1 MSGGNVSPRQ
11 KMINMMY
18 LVLTALLALNVSA
31 EILKAFHLVEVSME
45 KAGANIDKKNSDIL
59 KSIDSYVTNNPSDE
73 KGKNAQV
80 QAAKCNNTAKAAL
93 KYLGDLK
100 TLLIDGVDKDGKPN
114 PKNSGRKEG
123 KEDGEIEDASN
134 MEKHANLFIIQGK
147 GAELKNNINKWRTE
161 MISVLSPDLQK
172 TIKSDLNTEVSK
184 GSTQTWESELFEH
197 SPLAAVITLLTKTEN
212 DVKNTEAQVLD
223 ELKKDL
229 TKVNIVVDQFE
240 AKVIPNKGTYI
251 IAGGKYEADIFLAA
265 SSSRST
271 FDLTVNGANVN
282 VESGIGKYTASA
294 SGQGLKKYK
303 GVITQKQIDGTDK
316 KYEFESEYFVTQPL
330 AVVSAT
336 KMNVIY
342 RAIPNPISV
351 SVPGFD
357 ASQITVS
364 STVGSLSS
372 AGQNGFYNIMV
383 APGDVNK
390 ELTISVSV
398 KADGATKKM
407 GEMMFRLKN
416 IPKPNPQLGSIEA
429 DGEVEA
435 AKIKAGNAVFALLK
449 DFAFEGIKYDVKNFT
464 IIYQPK
470 TGASVVETVNGSNLV
485 PARMKGVLQNV
496 RTGDKVLVVNI
507 KAQGPQGL
515 VPIPKGVIAICK

>member
-45 KAGANIDKKNSDIL
+45 KAGLNIDTKNADML
-59 KSIDSYVTNNPSDE
+59 KAIDSYVTNNPTDA
-73 KGKNAQV
+73 KGKNAQI
-80 QAAKCNNTAKAAL
+80 QAAKCDKVAKSAL
-93 KYLGDLK
+93 KYLSTLK
-100 TLLIDGVDKDGKPN
+100 ATLIDGNG

-123 KEDGEIEDASN
+123 KADGEIEDASN
-134 MEKHANLFIIQGK
+134 MEKHANLMFVKDNGK
-147 GAELKNNINKWRTE
+147 IGKELNANINLWKKDMLE
-161 MISVLSPDLQK
+161 VLPPELRSKVQ
-172 TIKSDLNTEVSK
+172 SDLNTDVAK
-184 GSTQTWESELFEH
+184 GSKQTWESELFEH
-197 SPLAAVITLLTKTEN
+197 SPLAAVSTILTKLEN

-223 ELKKDL
+223 ELKKEL
-229 TKVNIVVDQFE
+229 TNVSVVVDQFE

-271 FDLTVNGANVN
+271 FDLSVNGTNVS
-282 VESGIGKYTASA
+282 VENGIGKYSVSA
-294 SGQGLKKYK
+294 SGQGEKKYK
-303 GVITQKQIDGTDK
+303 GVITQRQLNGTEK
-316 KYEFESEYFVTQPL
+316 KYEFEGEYFVTQPL

-336 KMNVIY
+336 KMNVVY
-342 RAIPNPISV
+342 RAIANPISI

-357 ASQITVS
+357 ASQVVVS
-364 STVGSLSS
+364 TSVGSLSP
-372 AGQNGFYNIMV
+372 AGQNGMYNIMV
-383 APGDVNK
+383 QPADVTK

-398 KADGATKKM
+398 KADGTTKKM
-407 GEMMFRLKN
+407 GEMLFRLKN
-416 IPKPNPQLGSIEA
+416 IPKPTPQLGSIDF
-429 DGEVEA
+429 DGEVEPA
-435 AKIKAGNAVFALLK
+435 RIKGGNAVFTMLK

-470 TGASVVETVNGSNLV
+470 TGNSVFEIVNGSNLV
-485 PARMKGVLQNV
+485 PPRIRGILQNV
-496 RTGDKVLVVNI
+496 KTGDKVLVVNI

>member
-1 MSGGNVSPRQ
+1 MIIPPALQRSGP
-11 KMINMMY
+11 
-18 LVLTALLALNVSA
+18 
-31 EILKAFHLVEVSME
+31 
-45 KAGANIDKKNSDIL
+45 
-59 KSIDSYVTNNPSDE
+59 
-73 KGKNAQV
+73 
-80 QAAKCNNTAKAAL
+80 
-93 KYLGDLK
+93 
-100 TLLIDGVDKDGKPN
+100 
-114 PKNSGRKEG
+114 
-123 KEDGEIEDASN
+123 
-134 MEKHANLFIIQGK
+134 
-147 GAELKNNINKWRTE
+147 
-161 MISVLSPDLQK
+161 
-172 TIKSDLNTEVSK
+172 
-184 GSTQTWESELFEH
+184 
-197 SPLAAVITLLTKTEN
+197 
-212 DVKNTEAQVLD
+212 
-223 ELKKDL
+223 
-229 TKVNIVVDQFE
+229 
-240 AKVIPNKGTYI
+240 
-251 IAGGKYEADIFLAA
+251 
-265 SSSRST
+265 
-271 FDLTVNGANVN
+271 
-282 VESGIGKYTASA
+282 
-294 SGQGLKKYK
+294 
-303 GVITQKQIDGTDK
+303 
-316 KYEFESEYFVTQPL
+316 

-357 ASQITVS
+357 ASQISVS
-364 STVGSLSS
+364 STVGTLTS
-372 AGQNGFYNIMV
+372 AGQNGMYNIMV

-390 ELTISVSV
+390 ELTITVSV

-407 GEMMFRLKN
+407 GDMMFRLKN

-470 TGASVVETVNGSNLV
+470 TGASIVETVNGSNLV